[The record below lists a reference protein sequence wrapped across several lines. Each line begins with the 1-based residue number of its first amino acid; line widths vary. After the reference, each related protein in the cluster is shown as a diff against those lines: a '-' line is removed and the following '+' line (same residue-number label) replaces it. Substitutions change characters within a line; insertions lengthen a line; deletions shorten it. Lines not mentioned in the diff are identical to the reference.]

1 MPNDLT
7 QYFDARH
14 TNCQN
19 TSHITMRPHN
29 NASLKENIIDERQP
43 CDLEFIIKL
52 GAVLIQI
59 RNACEGNLDL

>member
-7 QYFDARH
+7 QYFDTQH

-19 TSHITMRPHN
+19 IHTTMRPHN
-29 NASLKENIIDERQP
+29 NALVTGNIIDEWWS

-52 GAVLIQI
+52 GAVTIQI
-59 RNACEGNLDL
+59 RNACEGNLEL